1 MTHKPRKCPLCKDG
15 GSVDDKLQCSQC
27 GNQLA
32 YVSEEGTLAVDNPL
46 YRCPRC
52 HTENS
57 PNTLYCQ
64 DCGTQLAIDCPL
76 CKGKH
81 PAGARVCGKYGE
93 PLGAKPSI
101 HHGVGTIIRES
112 YNLLIHRYRK
122 GLVVPLVLLAL
133 MGGYLTYTK
142 ITARTITPLPFTG
155 KPSIDVVFC
164 VDSTGSMADEI
175 QVIQEKIKD
184 MAARIKSGQPVPYV
198 RFGLVTYRDR
208 GDDYIVK
215 KWDFTDN
222 INKFQSNVNTLVA
235 DGGGDTKEAVNEAL
249 HASINEL
256 SWDGSQST
264 RKLLFLIGD
273 AGPHTDYN
281 NGLDYH
287 DECVAARKKGIKLYT
302 LGCSGIEEDGD
313 PEFRE
318 IAEATGGTFDYLTY
332 RQQFVD
338 DKGATFY
345 RYKAGKDYYEIN
357 AKGDE
362 WRDGVKS
369 AVERGMAKEAPA
381 PSAAPGGSG
390 GIVMFGEV
398 RAQQKAMENNLDTV
412 FTNTV
417 QKDAESM
424 GIRYRK
430 K

>member
-1 MTHKPRKCPLCKDG
+1 MAHKPKRCPVCADG
-15 GSVDDKLQCSQC
+15 GSVDDKLYCTQCS
-27 GNQLA
+27 NQLA
-32 YVSEEGTLAVDNPL
+32 FASEDGTLAVEDTL

-52 HTENS
+52 HTENTPKS
-57 PNTLYCQ
+57 LYCQ
-64 DCGTQLAIDCPL
+64 DCGTQIAIDCPL

-93 PLGAKPSI
+93 PLRAEPAAP
-101 HHGVGTIIRES
+101 HGVSTIIRES
-112 YNLLIHRYRK
+112 FNLLLQRYRK
-122 GLVVPLVLLAL
+122 ALLVPIALLAIT
-133 MGGYLTYTK
+133 GGYFAYARLT
-142 ITARTITPLPFTG
+142 AQALPPPFTG

-184 MAARIKSGQPVPYV
+184 MASRIKSGQPVPYV
-198 RFGLVTYRDR
+198 RFGLITYRDR

-249 HASINEL
+249 HASLHEM
-256 SWDGSQST
+256 SWDNGQAT
-264 RKLLFLIGD
+264 KKLIFLIGD
-273 AGPHTDYN
+273 AGPHMDYN
-281 NGLDYH
+281 NGLDYR
-287 DECVAARKKGIKLYT
+287 DECTFARKKGIKIYA
-302 LGCSGIEEDGD
+302 LGCSGIEEDGE
-313 PEFRE
+313 PEFKE
-318 IAEATGGTFDYLTY
+318 ISEATGASFDYLTY

-357 AKGDE
+357 ARGDE
-362 WRDGVKS
+362 WKEGVKS

-381 PSAAPGGSG
+381 PSAVPGGSG
-390 GIVMFGEV
+390 GIVMFGDV
-398 RAQQKAMENNLDTV
+398 RAQQKTMENNLDTV
-412 FTNTV
+412 FTRTV

-424 GIRYRK
+424 GIKYK